1 MLAPSDKDPAL
12 WTPLARFGGRKPE
25 SPAWFDEAL
34 ACKPDERKIP
44 VLGADIEMLTW
55 GDVGRPGLLL
65 LHGNGAHAGWYRFI
79 APFFAGRYR
88 VAALSW
94 SGMGAS
100 GWRKDYGLDNFVAE
114 IMAAVEAAGLHA
126 GPAKP
131 ILVGHSFGSFPLAE
145 AACRHGERFGG
156 IVVVDS
162 PFLTP
167 EKREQNRK
175 ERGAI
180 RPQRP
185 RGLYPHKVYPTFEA
199 ALARFR
205 LAPLQPCNNLYIA
218 DLIAREGL
226 IPAKAEDGS
235 PGWTWRFDPYLWRDF
250 HMPDL
255 TDMLG
260 RIKCPGALIRGARSQ
275 LMRDEDFDFTHALM
289 PAGSPRLEIPDAEHH
304 VMIDQPIGFISAL
317 NGLLAGWPAP

>member
-1 MLAPSDKDPAL
+1 MDASPVKDPAL
-12 WTPLARFGGRKPE
+12 WTPLARFDGQRPE
-25 SPAWFDEAL
+25 APEWFSRAV
-34 ACKPDERKIP
+34 ACRPEERKIP

-55 GDVGRPGLLL
+55 GEVGRPGLLL

-79 APFFAGRYR
+79 APFFAERYR
-88 VAALSW
+88 VAAISW

-100 GWRKDYGLDNFVAE
+100 GWRKEYTLDSFVAE
-114 IMAAVEAAGLHA
+114 IVAATEAAGLYA
-126 GPAKP
+126 GTAKP
-131 ILVGHSFGSFPLAE
+131 LLVGHSFGSFPLAE

-156 IVVVDS
+156 IVIVDS

-167 EKREQNRK
+167 ERREERRR
-175 ERGAI
+175 ERGTQ
-180 RPQRP
+180 PQRP
-185 RGLYPHKVYPTFEA
+185 RGLRPHRVYPTFEA

-235 PGWTWRFDPYLWRDF
+235 QGWTWRFDPYLWRDF

-255 TDMLG
+255 TGMLG
-260 RIKCPGALIRGARSQ
+260 RIKCPGALIRGENSQ
-275 LMRDEDFDFTHALM
+275 LMQAPDFDYTHSLM

-304 VMIDQPIGFISAL
+304 VMIDQPIAFISAL
-317 NGLLAGWPAP
+317 NGLFAGWPTP